1 MSLDEMLAELPK
13 LCNHGAKKNAKG
25 FDDLARLQTAY
36 RHGGLRSAAECHPHF
51 GIYP

>member
-25 FDDLARLQTAY
+25 FQTTWQGY
-36 RHGGLRSAAECHPHF
+36 KLHIDTAECHPHF
-51 GIYP
+51 GISP